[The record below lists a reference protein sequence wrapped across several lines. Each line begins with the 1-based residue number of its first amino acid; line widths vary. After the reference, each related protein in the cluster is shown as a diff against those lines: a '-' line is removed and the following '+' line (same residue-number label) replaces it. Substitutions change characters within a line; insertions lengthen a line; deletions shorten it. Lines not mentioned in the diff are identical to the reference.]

1 MTNLSMLGAIALLL
15 LSILL
20 IVIVLQREDGLAD
33 RMVAV
38 DALAACAIAGCLL
51 AAAVSGQSVFFDVA
65 IGFALV
71 AFVATVGWAYAL
83 AATAEDAP

>member
-20 IVIVLQREDGLAD
+20 IVIVLQRENGPRRSHGGGRRARRLRNRGLPAGGGGERPD
-33 RMVAV
+33 RV
-38 DALAACAIAGCLL
+38 
-51 AAAVSGQSVFFDVA
+51 FDVA

>member
-1 MTNLSMLGAIALLL
+1 MTTLSMFGACALLL

-20 IVIVLQREDGLAD
+20 IAIVLQREHGLAD

-38 DALAACAIAGCLL
+38 DALAACAITGCLL
-51 AAAVSGQSVFFDVA
+51 AAAMSGQIVFFDVA

-71 AFVATVGWAYAL
+71 AFLATVGWAYAL
-83 AATAEDAP
+83 GVASEEAP